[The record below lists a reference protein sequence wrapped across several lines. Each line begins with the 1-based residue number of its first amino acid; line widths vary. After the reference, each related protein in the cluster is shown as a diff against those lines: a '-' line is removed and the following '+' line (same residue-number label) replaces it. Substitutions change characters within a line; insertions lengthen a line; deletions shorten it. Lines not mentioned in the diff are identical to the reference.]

1 MIQLS
6 KNYSLP
12 ERAPEFIPIKIV
24 SVGGAGLN
32 ALDRIVLDGL
42 ERADVVAMNTDVQ
55 SLASSVAAHKVQLG
69 RTMTRGLGAGGD
81 PELGYQAAVE
91 SADEIREALADARMI
106 FICAGLGGGTGSG
119 AAPYIAQ
126 LARDVGALVVAFA
139 TLPFSFEGKRRNAQ
153 AREAL
158 ARFNDVANAVICFE
172 NDQMGDFVPPQA
184 GIHQAF
190 AVADSTI
197 SQSVR
202 SIVNLIQRPGLIHIG
217 FDDLLSALR
226 NRNGRCLFGF
236 GESDSDNRAH
246 EALTQ
251 ALKNPL
257 MDRGRMLEEAA
268 RVLVQVAGG
277 PGMTLSEV
285 EILMQELGRHVS
297 EQTQIL
303 FGAAVDARLGDRLA
317 VTIISSLAANDD
329 LILQSRDCGTLSAA
343 PAKLPIWEQPQE
355 ILPKIDTK
363 PEPTPMEVSEPAEM
377 IPFEEPAPIE
387 TAPPPPVE
395 PVLSKSAPERTR
407 RGEPERVVSTLHQTP
422 IKEEKPA
429 AEKSVQAKQ
438 EVLQFESVTRGR
450 FEKSEPTIVE
460 GEDLDVPTYL
470 RKNIKV
476 K

>member
-1 MIQLS
+1 
-6 KNYSLP
+6 
-12 ERAPEFIPIKIV
+12 
-24 SVGGAGLN
+24 
-32 ALDRIVLDGL
+32 
-42 ERADVVAMNTDVQ
+42 
-55 SLASSVAAHKVQLG
+55 
-69 RTMTRGLGAGGD
+69 
-81 PELGYQAAVE
+81 
-91 SADEIREALADARMI
+91 MI

-126 LARDVGALVVAFA
+126 LAREAGALVVAFA
-139 TLPFSFEGKRRNAQ
+139 TLPFSFEGKRRNSQ

-158 ARFNDVANAVICFE
+158 ARFNEVANAVICFE
-172 NDQMGDFVPPQA
+172 NDQMGDIVSPQA

-217 FDDLLSALR
+217 FDDLHAALR
-226 NRNGRCLFGF
+226 SRNGRCLFGF

-303 FGAAVDARLGDRLA
+303 FGAAVDARLGDRLT
-317 VTIISSLAANDD
+317 VTIISSLAADED
-329 LILQSRDCGTLSAA
+329 LIPQQTQPALSSA
-343 PAKLPIWEQPQE
+343 PAKLPVWEQPHQ
-355 ILPKIDTK
+355 IPPKIEIE
-363 PEPTPMEVSEPAEM
+363 PEPTPMEVSEPMDM

-395 PVLSKSAPERTR
+395 PVLRKPEPSVSAQ
-407 RGEPERVVSTLHQTP
+407 HKTP
-422 IKEEKPA
+422 VKEAKPP

-438 EVLQFESVTRGR
+438 EVLQFEAVTRGR